1 METHPCKNCEK
12 PFDAS
17 FDYCPYCGQEVA
29 DDLTFGVLFSNTIEN
44 YFSIDARFFRSFIPL
59 MFKPGVLP
67 RRFVDGKRLKYL
79 HPAQFYLFISVLF
92 FFLFSFSVRK
102 ADSEVSQALE
112 KGFDQEI
119 VLDSVVKMEQDSI
132 AMEQA
137 RKALKENQKFTR
149 MSDEDLAAI
158 DSVMNIGASAPNV
171 SFNFKREKLDSLIA
185 IGASEEEKLKAMG
198 MEDNVGGFTKR
209 FYQQMLKFYEQR
221 GGGILQTIYDTIPI
235 AMFLLMPL
243 FAVLLKIF
251 YWRRGNFAHHM
262 VFSFYYFTFLFTV
275 FSLLILANKAFDL
288 PFWLEFL
295 FSLSFLVYLMIALR
309 NFYRS
314 SWFGAFFKSGI
325 ISFIYMLVI
334 GPIAFIGLIFAS
346 FMLY

>member
-1 METHPCKNCEK
+1 MESTPCKNCEK
-12 PFDAS
+12 TFDAS

-29 DDLTFGVLFSNTIEN
+29 DNLTFGVLFSNTIEN
-44 YFSIDARFFRSFIPL
+44 YFSIDARFFRSFVPL

-102 ADSEVSQALE
+102 ADTQVSQALE
-112 KGFDQEI
+112 KTFDQE
-119 VLDSVVKMEQDSI
+119 VQLDSVITKQQDSVTI
-132 AMEQA
+132 EQA
-137 RKALKENQKFTR
+137 RQALKKNQKITG
-149 MSDEDLAAI
+149 MSDEDLAAL
-158 DSVMNIGASAPNV
+158 DSVMV
-171 SFNFKREKLDSLIA
+171 SKPKTDLTFSFRRETLDSLIA
-185 IGASEEEKLKAMG
+185 IGASEEEKLIAMG
-198 MEDNVGGFTKR
+198 MDKDAGGLTRR
-209 FYQQMLKFYEQR
+209 FYQQVLKFYLQK
-221 GGGILQTIYDTIPI
+221 GDGILQTLYDSIPI

-243 FAVLLKIF
+243 FAILLKIF

-262 VFSFYYFTFLFTV
+262 VFSFYYFTFLFAV
-275 FSLLILANKAFDL
+275 FCVLILANNLMEL
-288 PFWLEFL
+288 PIWLEFL
-295 FSLSFLVYLMIALR
+295 IFMSFLIYLMIALR

-314 SWFGAFFKSGI
+314 SWIGSFFKGGL

-334 GPIAFIGLIFAS
+334 VPIAFFGLIFTS